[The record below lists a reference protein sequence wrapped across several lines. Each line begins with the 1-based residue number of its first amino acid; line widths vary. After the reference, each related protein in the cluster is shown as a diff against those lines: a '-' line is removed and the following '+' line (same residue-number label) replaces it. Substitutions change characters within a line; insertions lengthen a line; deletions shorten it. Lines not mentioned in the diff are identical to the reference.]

1 MHRVLSCLCFPP
13 SISDDSHS
21 DTMSEDTEMPG
32 ASDHGSNESHDDN
45 ASIEP
50 VEDEESA
57 DSQGESRYVYS
68 WIC

>member
-1 MHRVLSCLCFPP
+1 
-13 SISDDSHS
+13 
-21 DTMSEDTEMPG
+21 MPG